1 MCQTFDG
8 TLQAERLMNLYTV
21 YTMSTTHRTILDDM
35 KTSLRQAYGS
45 ALSYFLANLGMIIVV
60 TLLAMLIAAPIAI
73 VAWVAFA
80 PMSEVTMVAM
90 RDWAIANPLFLG
102 GIGVLLVIPFISLF
116 LVVSGSI
123 YGMSYDL
130 VTTGETKA
138 EAAFSYL
145 RRKFLTF
152 MGTGAILTIIILLP
166 PALVWGLTS
175 YAMGYTITAALSTLL
190 TVFTFVWFFITI
202 GLTSMVFPAVV
213 SGKGVQAAF
222 KESFSLATKYFDRIF
237 GVMAAIVLL
246 IAATFGPVIIAGLAM
261 PALVHPVMPMTF
273 ALFPALAGIMLWT
286 VVSVFLWLFLFLPMI
301 RITWVRVYQELT
313 GGTIALQSAVVPIV

>member
-1 MCQTFDG
+1 
-8 TLQAERLMNLYTV
+8 MNLYTV
-21 YTMSTTHRTILDDM
+21 YTMSTTFRTILDDM
-35 KTSLRQAYGS
+35 KTSLRQASGS
-45 ALSYFLANLGMIIVV
+45 ALSYFLANLGMVIVV
-60 TLLAMLIAAPIAI
+60 SILAMLIAAPIAI
-73 VAWVAFA
+73 VAWVALA
-80 PMSEVTMVAM
+80 PISEVTMIAM
-90 RDWAIANPLFLG
+90 GDWAIANPLVLG
-102 GIGVLLVIPFISLF
+102 GIGVLVLIPFISLF

-145 RRKFLTF
+145 KRKFLTF
-152 MGTGAILTIIILLP
+152 MGTGAILTIVILLP

-190 TVFTFVWFFITI
+190 TIFTFVWVFITI
-202 GLTSMVFPAVV
+202 GYTSMVFPAVV

-237 GVMAAIVLL
+237 GVLTAIVLL
-246 IAATFGPVIIAGLAM
+246 LAATFGPVVFVGLAIPAFIAPGVPMM
-261 PALVHPVMPMTF
+261 PF
-273 ALFPALAGIMLWT
+273 ALIPAVAGVMLWT
-286 VVSVFLWLFLFLPMI
+286 VVSVFLWLFLFLPMV

-313 GGTIALQSAVVPIV
+313 GGTIALQTAVVPIV

>member
-1 MCQTFDG
+1 
-8 TLQAERLMNLYTV
+8 
-21 YTMSTTHRTILDDM
+21 M

-145 RRKFLTF
+145 KRKFLTF

-313 GGTIALQSAVVPIV
+313 GGTIALQTAVVPIV

>member
-21 YTMSTTHRTILDDM
+21 YTMSTTYRTILDDM
-35 KTSLRQAYGS
+35 KTSFKQATGS
-45 ALSYFLANLGMIIVV
+45 ALSYFLANLGMVIVV
-60 TLLAMLIAAPIAI
+60 SLLALLIAAPLAIA
-73 VAWVAFA
+73 AWVALA
-80 PMSEVTMVAM
+80 PISEVTMIAM
-90 RDWAIANPLFLG
+90 RDWALVNPLILG
-102 GIGVLLVIPFISLF
+102 GLGVLVLIPFISLF

-145 RRKFLTF
+145 KRKFLTF

-190 TVFTFVWFFITI
+190 TIFTFVWVFITY

-222 KESFSLATKYFDRIF
+222 KESYSLATRYFDRIF
-237 GVMAAIVLL
+237 GVLTAIVLL
-246 IAATFGPVIIAGLAM
+246 IAATFGPVILAGLTF
-261 PALVHPVMPMTF
+261 PAFIQPVAPMTF
-273 ALFPALAGIMLWT
+273 ALFPALVGVMLWT
-286 VVSVFLWLFLFLPMI
+286 VVSVFLWLFIFLPMV

-313 GGTIALQSAVVPIV
+313 GGTIALQTAVVPIV